1 MHPATRRRAAAAA
14 LLAALLALGAAPAR
28 KPAAAPA
35 RKPTIAAETPAATSE
50 VAIVFDD
57 FDAPDSARFAR
68 SRAISASR
76 LLGRAGLAAP
86 VFPQS
91 ALADA
96 LRAPCRVAHLLHL
109 SRVNAADVAAL
120 DAFVAR
126 GGRVAVHGSESPT
139 LAAWFGLAP
148 PPKERTP
155 PPGGG
160 AWTAFRFAESR
171 PLNAPAAI
179 ESRASAV
186 FSMRSAAPDVRAI
199 AHWEDGAGKRGP
211 VAVFRGP
218 KGFWIVRTLYEDGS
232 ARDRARLLA
241 SLTCTMH
248 APLWKVSAKAVEKA
262 AWAVAGAKDAAGAEA
277 ALVRLAPE
285 SRREIVRSVFHGIRK
300 VDAAKAALCA
310 QGLYGAAQSNV
321 WELAS
326 GVRLARCAALPLE
339 PARAGRPLAVWVP
352 NGRLPPAC
360 PSWRVAAAQL
370 ASAGVTDVYLYAG
383 SLAGAVAAIPGVP
396 RVAGAP
402 ADPFPDA
409 VAACRA
415 FGIRVHAWLPALQF
429 ENAPD
434 DRFAGFSKARR
445 LLHDP
450 SGRALGWLDP
460 AVAANAKDVARAAV
474 AIATKEGV
482 AGIQLDFVRYP
493 DAATREKRSA
503 AAVTELVARVR
514 RELRAAAPSC
524 ELSVAVY
531 GSYPACRDNVG
542 QDWRDWLAR
551 GLVDRAVPMN
561 YFGSLDALRA
571 FFPKQRDFRDRL
583 VCGLGPCARE
593 SFLEPDELLEQLREA
608 YREGYAGAALFSF
621 DARFV
626 EDLVPALRI
635 AR

>member
-1 MHPATRRRAAAAA
+1 MPRVTAA
-14 LLAALLALGAAPAR
+14 LFAAVLAALFASGAAPAR
-28 KPAAAPA
+28 KPAAAPS
-35 RKPTIAAETPAATSE
+35 RKPSIAAEVPAATAE
-50 VAIVFDD
+50 VAVVFDD
-57 FDAPDSARFAR
+57 LDAPDAARFAR
-68 SRAISASR
+68 SRAVSASR

-91 ALADA
+91 SLAAA
-96 LRAPCRVAHLLHL
+96 LREPCRVAHLMHL
-109 SRVNAADVAAL
+109 SRVDRSDLAAL

-126 GGRVAVHGSESPT
+126 GGRVVVHGSESPK
-139 LAAWFGLAP
+139 LAAWFGVTA
-148 PPKERTP
+148 PPKERTTP
-155 PPGGG
+155 AGGG
-160 AWTAFRFAESR
+160 AWTAFRFAEPR
-171 PLNAPAAI
+171 PLNAPARV

-186 FSMRSAAPDVRAI
+186 FSLRAAAPDVRAI
-199 AHWEDGAGKRGP
+199 AHWEDAAGRRGP
-211 VAVFRGP
+211 AAAFRGP
-218 KGFWIVRTLYEDGS
+218 KGFWIVRTLYEDAS
-232 ARDRARLLA
+232 ARDRARLLS

-248 APLWKVSAKAVEKA
+248 APLWRTSEKALEAA

-285 SRREIVRSVFHGIRK
+285 GRREIVRSVFHGVRK
-300 VDAAKAALCA
+300 VDAARAELCSR
-310 QGLYGAAQSNV
+310 GLYGAAQSNV
-321 WELAS
+321 WELAA

-383 SLAGAVAAIPGVP
+383 SLAGAAAAIPGVP
-396 RVAGAP
+396 RAAGAP
-402 ADPFPDA
+402 ADPFPEA

-415 FGIRVHAWLPALQF
+415 FGVRVHAWLPALQF

-434 DRFAGFSKARR
+434 DRFAGFAKAGR

-450 SGRALGWLDP
+450 SGKAIGWLNP
-460 AVAANAKDVARAAV
+460 AVPANAKDVALAAV
-474 AIATKEGV
+474 SIARKEGV

-514 RELRAAAPSC
+514 RELRAAAPAC

-542 QDWRDWLAR
+542 QDWRGWLAR
-551 GLVDRAVPMN
+551 GIVDRAVPMN
-561 YFGSLDALRA
+561 YFGSLGALRA
-571 FFPKQRDFRDRL
+571 FLERQRDGRDRL